1 MDHRR
6 CPHRTQGRVRLRLI
20 YIFLAIAPAKLET
33 YANDIEAAPSMRAL
47 PIARQR
53 ASMLLVCCCADDGRR
68 PLFNCKNMSVITKS
82 LRSGSSPASSEVR
95 PKRGSRAM
103 LMLGPKPVKHLRS
116 EGIASPPPHPPN
128 PSCVSTPV
136 LQLVPRRCGKECTW
150 RSPTLTALT
159 TVLCKPVPL
168 GPATALGKLMVTT
181 HPTSIIQ
188 LYTYIAYGILWL
200 TYTQTCLSL
209 SLSLCRCPLYLT

>member
-1 MDHRR
+1 M
-6 CPHRTQGRVRLRLI
+6 
-20 YIFLAIAPAKLET
+20 APAKLET

-53 ASMLLVCCCADDGRR
+53 ASILLVCCCADDGRR

-128 PSCVSTPV
+128 PSRVSTPV

-159 TVLCKPVPL
+159 TVLYNPFPSAPL
-168 GPATALGKLMVTT
+168 LLSGSSWLPRTLRVSFSCILTLLMA
-181 HPTSIIQ
+181 S
-188 LYTYIAYGILWL
+188 YGLRL
-200 TYTQTCLSL
+200 TYTQTSLSL
-209 SLSLCRCPLYLT
+209 SLSRSVDVHYI